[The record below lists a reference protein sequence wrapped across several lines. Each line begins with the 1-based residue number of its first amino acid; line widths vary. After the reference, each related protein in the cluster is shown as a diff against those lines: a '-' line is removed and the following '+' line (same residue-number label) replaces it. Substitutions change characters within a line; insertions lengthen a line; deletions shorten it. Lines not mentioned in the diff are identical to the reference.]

1 MRRMRRIG
9 LVIYLV
15 AACMVVG
22 ACVGSLF
29 GPYTERISALVASGS
44 GRITMAACL
53 TIVALNML
61 AVLIFLFVDRPE
73 PTCLRL
79 DGDADIEVTTDALA
93 SIARTAAS
101 ERDVMVEDVRVRIA
115 GRDKARVDISIEA
128 ILLARCDIE
137 SVAHRVQ
144 HRVQTACDDMLGV
157 SGARVRVRFLPSTT
171 ETITKEAAGER

>member
-1 MRRMRRIG
+1 MRGFTVRPLYRADFRPGRIG
-9 LVIYLV
+9 L
-15 AACMVVG
+15 
-22 ACVGSLF
+22 
-29 GPYTERISALVASGS
+29 GPYYHAV
-44 GRITMAACL
+44 CL
-53 TIVALNML
+53 SIVALNML

-101 ERDVMVEDVRVRIA
+101 ERDVMVEDVRVSIA
-115 GRDKARVDISIEA
+115 GRDRARADISIEA

-171 ETITKEAAGER
+171 ETITKELPVSDKNLAPRRPRR